1 MDKRRNL
8 FGLRQEELADAIVE
22 MGFPAYRARQIY
34 RAMYARGV
42 AGLHEMTDLPKSLR
56 DELEKS
62 FVIRH
67 PEITKHQSSEDG
79 TIKYVFSL
87 DDGHTVEAVYIP
99 DTSSESSSDAPSR
112 VTLCLSTQVGC
123 PLGCTFCFSGT
134 IPFARNLTVG
144 EILGQFVG
152 VMKENRQSPPRVNV
166 VYMGMGEPLL
176 NAKAVL
182 GSLAVLTDSNALGV
196 SPRRVT
202 VSTAG
207 LVKELEAFF
216 REAPKVGLAVSLHAT
231 DNDLRGRLMPINSKF
246 PIEKLMESIRHLPL
260 PRRRKIT
267 FEYVLLGGEND
278 SEQHAFELAHLLRG
292 AKAKVNLIT
301 YNPWPGA
308 PHKASSPVATERFMQ
323 VLADKGYTVSLR
335 QSRGA
340 DVLAACGQLAG
351 RNPASSRNRF

>member
-1 MDKRRNL
+1 VDKRRNL
-8 FGLRQEELADAIVE
+8 FGLRQEELEAAIVE
-22 MGFPAYRARQIY
+22 MGLPPYRARQIY
-34 RAMYARGV
+34 RGMYARRV
-42 AGLHEMTDLPKSLR
+42 AGFHEMMDLPKSLR
-56 DELEKS
+56 EDLEES
-62 FVIRH
+62 FYISR
-67 PEITKHQSSEDG
+67 PKMTKHRSSEDG

-87 DDGHTVEAVYIP
+87 DDGHAVEAVYIP
-99 DTSSESSSDAPSR
+99 DTSSVSSSDAPSR

-123 PLGCTFCFSGT
+123 PLACTFCFSGT

-152 VMKENRQSPPRVNV
+152 VMEENRQSPPRVNV

-182 GSLAVLTDSNALGV
+182 GSLEVLTDSNALAV

-207 LVKELEAFF
+207 LVKEIESFF
-216 REAPKVGLAVSLHAT
+216 REAPTVGLAVSLHAT
-231 DNDLRGRLMPINSKF
+231 DNDLRGRLMPINRKF
-246 PIEKLMESIRHLPL
+246 PIEKLMETIRRLPI

-278 SEQHAFELAHLLRG
+278 SEQHAFELALLLRG
-292 AKAKVNLIT
+292 AKAKINLIA

-308 PHKASSPVATERFMQ
+308 PHKASSAAATKRFMQ
-323 VLADKGYTVSLR
+323 VMADKGYTVSLR

-351 RNPASSRNRF
+351 HNMSSSGG

>member
-1 MDKRRNL
+1 M
-8 FGLRQEELADAIVE
+8 
-22 MGFPAYRARQIY
+22 M
-34 RAMYARGV
+34 
-42 AGLHEMTDLPKSLR
+42 
-56 DELEKS
+56 
-62 FVIRH
+62 
-67 PEITKHQSSEDG
+67 
-79 TIKYVFSL
+79 
-87 DDGHTVEAVYIP
+87 
-99 DTSSESSSDAPSR
+99 
-112 VTLCLSTQVGC
+112 
-123 PLGCTFCFSGT
+123 
-134 IPFARNLTVG
+134 
-144 EILGQFVG
+144 
-152 VMKENRQSPPRVNV
+152 ENRKSPPRVNV

-182 GSLAVLTDSNALGV
+182 GSLEVLTDDDALAV

-207 LVKELEAFF
+207 LADEIESFF
-216 REAPKVGLAVSLHAT
+216 QEAPKVGLAVSLHAT
-231 DNDLRGRLMPINSKF
+231 DNDLRGRLMPINRKY
-246 PIEKLMESIRHLPL
+246 PIEKLMEAIRRLPI

-292 AKAKVNLIT
+292 ARAKINLID

-308 PHKASSPVATERFMQ
+308 PHKASSQTATERFMQ

-351 RNPASSRNRF
+351 GNPTFS

>member
-8 FGLRQEELADAIVE
+8 FGLRQEELEAVVSDL
-22 MGFPAYRARQIY
+22 GLPAYRARQIY
-34 RAMYARGV
+34 RAMYARLVDGFQ
-42 AGLHEMTDLPKSLR
+42 EMTDLPKSLR
-56 DELEKS
+56 EELEKS
-62 FVIRH
+62 FVIHH
-67 PEITKHQSSEDG
+67 PKATSCQSSEDG

-99 DTSSESSSDAPSR
+99 DTSSSEDSSR

-123 PLGCTFCFSGT
+123 PLACTFCFSGT

-152 VMKENRQSPPRVNV
+152 VMKANRQSPPRVNV

-182 GSLAVLTDSNALGV
+182 GSLEVLTDSDAFAV

-207 LVKELEAFF
+207 LVNEIESFF

-231 DNDLRGRLMPINSKF
+231 DNDLRGRLMPINRKF
-246 PIEKLMESIRHLPL
+246 PIEKLMDSIRRLPI

-278 SEQHAFELAHLLRG
+278 SEQHAFELALLLRG
-292 AKAKVNLIT
+292 AKAKINLIA

-308 PHKASSPVATERFMQ
+308 PHTASSSAATARFMK

-351 RNPASSRNRF
+351 RDPAFS

>member
-8 FGLRQEELADAIVE
+8 FGLRREELEAVVSDL
-22 MGFPAYRARQIY
+22 GLPGYRARQIY
-34 RAMYARGV
+34 RAMYARLVDGFQ
-42 AGLHEMTDLPKSLR
+42 EMTDLPKSVR
-56 DELEKS
+56 EELEES
-62 FVIRH
+62 FVIHH
-67 PEITKHQSSEDG
+67 PKPRSCQSSDDG

-87 DDGHTVEAVYIP
+87 DGGYTVEAVYIP
-99 DTSSESSSDAPSR
+99 DNSTESSSDNPSR

-123 PLGCTFCFSGT
+123 PLACTFCFSGT

-152 VMKENRQSPPRVNV
+152 VMKENRPSPPRVNV

-176 NAKAVL
+176 NARAVL
-182 GSLAVLTDSNALGV
+182 SSLAVLTDGDALAV

-207 LVKELEAFF
+207 LVSEIESFF
-216 REAPKVGLAVSLHAT
+216 REAPKVGLAISLHAT
-231 DNDLRGRLMPINSKF
+231 DNDLRSRLMPINRKF
-246 PIEKLMESIRHLPL
+246 PIEKLMESIRRLPI

-278 SEQHAFELAHLLRG
+278 SEQHALELTYLLRG
-292 AKAKVNLIT
+292 AKAKINLIA

-308 PHKASSPVATERFMQ
+308 PHRSSSASATERFMQ
-323 VLADKGYTVSLR
+323 VLTDKGYTVSLR

-351 RNPASSRNRF
+351 RDPALP

>member
-1 MDKRRNL
+1 
-8 FGLRQEELADAIVE
+8 
-22 MGFPAYRARQIY
+22 
-34 RAMYARGV
+34 MYARLVG
-42 AGLHEMTDLPKSLR
+42 GFQEITELPKSLR
-56 DELEKS
+56 RDLEES
-62 FVIRH
+62 FVIHH
-67 PEITKHQSSEDG
+67 PIIKSFQSSEDG

-87 DDGHTVEAVYIP
+87 DDGNAVEAVYIP
-99 DTSSESSSDAPSR
+99 DTSSESSSVDPSR

-123 PLGCTFCFSGT
+123 PLACTFCFSGT

-182 GSLAVLTDSNALGV
+182 GSLAGLTDDNALAV

-207 LVKELEAFF
+207 LVKEIESFF

-231 DNDLRGRLMPINSKF
+231 DNDLRGRLMPINRKF
-246 PIEKLMESIRHLPL
+246 PIEELMDTIRRLPI

-267 FEYVLLGGEND
+267 FEYVLLGEEND
-278 SEQHAFELAHLLRG
+278 SEQHAFGLALLLRG
-292 AKAKVNLIT
+292 AKAKINLIA

-308 PHKASSPVATERFMQ
+308 PHKTSSSAATERFMQ
-323 VLADKGYTVSLR
+323 VLTDKGYTVSLR

-351 RNPASSRNRF
+351 RDPAFP

>member
-1 MDKRRNL
+1 VDKRRNL
-8 FGLRQEELADAIVE
+8 FGLRREELEAAVVK
-22 MGFPAYRARQIY
+22 MGLPPYRARQIY
-34 RAMYARGV
+34 RAMYARLVDGFQ
-42 AGLHEMTDLPKSLR
+42 EMTDLPKSLR
-56 DELEKS
+56 EELEKS
-62 FVIRH
+62 FVIHH
-67 PEITKHQSSEDG
+67 PKATSCQSSEDG

-99 DTSSESSSDAPSR
+99 DTSSSEDSSR

-123 PLGCTFCFSGT
+123 PLACTFCFSGT

-152 VMKENRQSPPRVNV
+152 VMKANRPSPPRVNV

-182 GSLAVLTDSNALGV
+182 GSLAVLTDSNALAV
-196 SPRRVT
+196 SPRRIT

-207 LVKELEAFF
+207 LVNEIESFF

-231 DNDLRGRLMPINSKF
+231 DNDLRGRLMPINRKF
-246 PIEKLMESIRHLPL
+246 PIEKLMDSIRRLPI

-278 SEQHAFELAHLLRG
+278 SEQHAFELALLLRG
-292 AKAKVNLIT
+292 AKAKINLIA

-308 PHKASSPVATERFMQ
+308 PHTASSSAATARFMK

-351 RNPASSRNRF
+351 RDPAFS

>member
-1 MDKRRNL
+1 M
-8 FGLRQEELADAIVE
+8 VE
-22 MGFPAYRARQIY
+22 MGLPLYRGRQIY
-34 RAMYARGV
+34 RAMYHRRM
-42 AGLHEMTDLPKSLR
+42 AGFDEMTDLPTSLR
-56 DELEKS
+56 EDLEKS
-62 FVIRH
+62 FCICR
-67 PEITKHQSSEDG
+67 PEMTKHQSSEDG
-79 TIKYVFSL
+79 TIKYAFSL
-87 DDGHTVEAVYIP
+87 DDGHTAEAVYIP
-99 DTSSESSSDAPSR
+99 DTSSGNSSDAPSR

-123 PLGCTFCFSGT
+123 PLACTFCFSGT

-152 VMKENRQSPPRVNV
+152 MMKENRQSPPRVNV

-182 GSLAVLTDSNALGV
+182 GSLEVLTDSSALAV

-207 LVKELEAFF
+207 LVKEIESFF

-231 DNDLRGRLMPINSKF
+231 DNDLRGRLMPINRKF
-246 PIEKLMESIRHLPL
+246 PIEKLMEAIRRLPV

-278 SEQHAFELAHLLRG
+278 SEQHATELALLLRG
-292 AKAKVNLIT
+292 AKAKINLIA

-308 PHKASSPVATERFMQ
+308 PHKASTSAATERFKQ
-323 VLADKGYTVSLR
+323 VLIDKGYTVSLR

-351 RNPASSRNRF
+351 RDVPR